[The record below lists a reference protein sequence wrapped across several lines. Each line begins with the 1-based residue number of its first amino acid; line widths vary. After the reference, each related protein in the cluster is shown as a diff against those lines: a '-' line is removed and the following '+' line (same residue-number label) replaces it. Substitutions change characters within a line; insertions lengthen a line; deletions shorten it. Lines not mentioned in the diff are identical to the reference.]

1 MGWLVQSEDKRLAW
15 EKEFYWLHVLEPTKD
30 LENQHYDTAEA
41 ERPGSRGGA
50 TPGRQVE
57 RLLRKVGGLSQ
68 EVVHLESRVLHSL
81 KHVQA
86 SVDRL
91 SSHQAAAAGVLNEE
105 GRAGLGAGSETGRQ
119 VAHSSG
125 LGGPISQ
132 SET

>member
-1 MGWLVQSEDKRLAW
+1 MQSEDKRLAW
-15 EKEFYWLHVLEPTKD
+15 EKEFYWLHVLEPTKGLD
-30 LENQHYDTAEA
+30 NQHRDYDTAEA
-41 ERPGSRGGA
+41 EGPGSRGGA

-57 RLLRKVGGLSQ
+57 RLLRKVGGMSQ

-105 GRAGLGAGSETGRQ
+105 GRAGLGAAAETGRQ
-119 VAHSSG
+119 LADSSG
-125 LGGPISQ
+125 LRGPISQ